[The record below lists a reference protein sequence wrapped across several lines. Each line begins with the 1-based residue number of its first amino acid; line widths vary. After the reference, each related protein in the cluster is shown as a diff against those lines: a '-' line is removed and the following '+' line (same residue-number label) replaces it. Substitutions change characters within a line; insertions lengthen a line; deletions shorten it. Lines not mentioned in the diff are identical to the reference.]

1 MRKNARFGGAVVVF
15 LLIHA
20 IALDVTEV
28 ATHRINEASEQQAE
42 GADIRKCRTDNE
54 IKRLF
59 NMPGTMTED
68 EIRDQVES
76 NRRIRTPIKPVQL
89 RGVLPTSTMATIAP
103 TSTIPTEVG
112 GSPYAFSFSANLEN
126 NGNVGNVAT
135 AETSKDRFHR
145 RKTTFASKSPARS
158 ATSSKATS
166 GNRMRRDVF
175 VHQRRQTWQ
184 TQQPQPP
191 VRYQKFNKG
200 DVVWHKKAGR
210 RGKIV
215 KVDYGKDEHGVAV
228 FDYHMKVDDIHN
240 EEGREIGSAPEN
252 LELYDPVKHG

>member
-1 MRKNARFGGAVVVF
+1 MLF
-15 LLIHA
+15 LLIRA
-20 IALDVTEV
+20 IALDITEV

-126 NGNVGNVAT
+126 NGNVGNVAA

-145 RKTTFASKSPARS
+145 RKTTLLARVQQEVLLVAKRHLEIVCAVMFLS
-158 ATSSKATS
+158 INADKPGKPNNPSLLYVIRNSTRVMLFGT
-166 GNRMRRDVF
+166 
-175 VHQRRQTWQ
+175 RRQ
-184 TQQPQPP
+184 
-191 VRYQKFNKG
+191 
-200 DVVWHKKAGR
+200 DVVVR
-210 RGKIV
+210 
-215 KVDYGKDEHGVAV
+215 
-228 FDYHMKVDDIHN
+228 
-240 EEGREIGSAPEN
+240 
-252 LELYDPVKHG
+252 L